1 MSKQFYSNN
10 HTHSLQF
17 YSIVRVYAVVSPPH
31 THTHTHISIKERF
44 VFKSVNLNT
53 STVIGDEIGK
63 CNKSYASNKVVS
75 YVSTEIVVKISN

>member
-17 YSIVRVYAVVSPPH
+17 YSIVRVYAPPPTH
-31 THTHTHISIKERF
+31 THTHTHTSIKERF